1 MTAPTLF
8 DTTAPA
14 PAGAAPADLIITVHG
29 SPAPQ
34 GSKRHVG
41 GGVMIE
47 MSKRVKPWRQDVK
60 AAALT
65 ALELHGA
72 TVGGVQ
78 LHRPPL
84 DGPLAVSMVFT
95 VRDRPAGKPT
105 WRPAGERWAKTLMW
119 RPASTPDLSKL
130 LRSTEDALT
139 DARAWKDDARVVE
152 YRRLAKHYVGDTAP
166 DVLDTP
172 GAVIRIWQLPPAMTR

>member
-1 MTAPTLF
+1 MTIPTLF
-8 DTTAPA
+8 DATA
-14 PAGAAPADLIITVHG
+14 PAGAEAPPADLTITVYG
-29 SPAPQ
+29 TPAPQ

-41 GGVMIE
+41 NGVMIE
-47 MSKRVKPWRQDVK
+47 MSKKVKPWRQDVK

-65 ALELHGA
+65 ALELDGA
-72 TVGGVQ
+72 VVGDVQ

-84 DGPLAVSMVFT
+84 DGPLAVSIVFT
-95 VRDRPAGKPT
+95 VRDRPASKPA
-105 WRPAGERWAKTLMW
+105 WWPAGVRWAKTLMW

-152 YRRLAKHYVGDTAP
+152 YRRLAKHYVGDAAP
-166 DVLDTP
+166 DVLDAP
-172 GAVIRIWQLPPAMTR
+172 GAVIRIWQLPAAVTR